1 MGFVSL
7 STEWIWLFAIRAI
20 AFDITSK
27 PPGQVAQLA
36 AAAELLCLRR
46 PLTSAET
53 EAEPDMEPEAGDE
66 KPVAKPVKE
75 QVLSSSE
82 VAKVLLQR
90 LPAFRLGLAAETL
103 SEVLRLSE
111 ASRGEGTRSRGN
123 IPDE

>member
-46 PLTSAET
+46 RANPIELGEL
-53 EAEPDMEPEAGDE
+53 
-66 KPVAKPVKE
+66 
-75 QVLSSSE
+75 QVLNS
-82 VAKVLLQR
+82 
-90 LPAFRLGLAAETL
+90 
-103 SEVLRLSE
+103 
-111 ASRGEGTRSRGN
+111 
-123 IPDE
+123 